1 MKLVVDEPETAS
13 LRRWLRGRPDAVSS
27 IVAAVEL
34 RRAARRSAVAS
45 GRQPDELLPLAD
57 AVLADVDLIA
67 LDAALVRRAV
77 SVDPPALRSLDAIH
91 VASAA
96 SVEGLDGLVTYDV
109 RLAEAAAGAGLVVF
123 SPGA

>member
-45 GRQPDELLPLAD
+45 GRQPDELMPLAD

-109 RLAEAAAGAGLVVF
+109 RLAEAAAGAGMVVF

>member
-45 GRQPDELLPLAD
+45 GRQPDELMPLAD

-77 SVDPPALRSLDAIH
+77 SVGPPALRSLDAIH

-109 RLAEAAAGAGLVVF
+109 RLAEAAAGAGMVVF

>member
-1 MKLVVDEPETAS
+1 MKLVVDASETAS

-27 IVAAVEL
+27 VVAAVEL
-34 RRAARRSAVAS
+34 RRAARRSTAAS
-45 GRQPDELLPLAD
+45 GRPPDELIRLAD

-67 LDAALVRRAV
+67 LDAALLRRAV

-96 SVEGLDGLVTYDV
+96 SVEGLDGLVTYDA
-109 RLAEAAAGAGLVVF
+109 RLAAAAAGAGLVVF

>member
-1 MKLVVDEPETAS
+1 VKLVVDEPETAS

-45 GRQPDELLPLAD
+45 GRQPDELMPLAD

-109 RLAEAAAGAGLVVF
+109 RLAEAAAGAGMVVF

>member
-1 MKLVVDEPETAS
+1 M
-13 LRRWLRGRPDAVSS
+13 RRWLRGRPDAVSS

-34 RRAARRSAVAS
+34 RRAARRSAAAS
-45 GRQPDELLPLAD
+45 GRQPDELIRLAD

-77 SVDPPALRSLDAIH
+77 SVDPPALRSLDSIH

-109 RLAEAAAGAGLVVF
+109 RLGEAAAGAGLVVF